1 MSAFLYTLK
10 LKTKLDLR
18 NRDILI
24 TYYLVPIL
32 FFIVMSF
39 VFTSTNP
46 EAVKTLISSMIIF
59 STTMGSI
66 IGAPGSVINY
76 FENSMVKTFKSSGI
90 PLWSVLLSSIISG
103 AINLTVVSI
112 FIYFISPIMYDA
124 VIPGNP
130 LYYFLKFILFLT
142 ATLLIGTILG
152 VFAKSTSKLT
162 MYSQII
168 FLPSMLFSGIMFPS
182 EMLPDFLKFL
192 GLFLPATHGMR
203 LLSSVTFDTFSFG
216 VIIAIILLSIL
227 IISVKLKKIKVD

>member
-1 MSAFLYTLK
+1 MNGFLYTLK

-24 TYYLVPIL
+24 SYYLVPVI

-46 EAVKTLISSMIIF
+46 DAVKTLIASMIIF

-66 IGAPGSVINY
+66 IGTPGSIINY

-90 PLWSVLLSSIISG
+90 PLWSILLSSIISG
-103 AINLTVVSI
+103 IINLSIVSV
-112 FIYFISPIMYDA
+112 FIYIISPVLYNA
-124 VIPGNP
+124 VIPGNIFIF
-130 LYYFLKFILFLT
+130 FLKYILFLI

-152 VFAKSTSKLT
+152 IFSKSTSKLT
-162 MYSQII
+162 MFSQII

-182 EMLPDFLKFL
+182 EMLPDFLKIV

-203 LLSSVTFDTFSFG
+203 LLSSVTFDTFSFS
-216 VIIAIILLSIL
+216 VIIAIIIVSIL

>member
-1 MSAFLYTLK
+1 MKAFLYTLK

-46 EAVKTLISSMIIF
+46 EATKTLISSMIIF
-59 STTMGSI
+59 ATTMGSI
-66 IGAPGSVINY
+66 IGTPGSVINY

-112 FIYFISPIMYDA
+112 FIYLISPVMYVA

-130 LYYFLKFILFLT
+130 LIYFLKFILFLT

-152 VFAKSTSKLT
+152 VFVKSTSELT

-182 EMLPDFLKFL
+182 EMLPDFLKII
-192 GLFLPATHGMR
+192 GLLLPATHGMR
-203 LLSSVTFDTFSFG
+203 LLNTKTFDTFSFS
-216 VIIAIILLSIL
+216 VIIAIIIVSII
-227 IISVKLKKIKVD
+227 IISVKLKRIKVD